1 MPVGFFPE
9 QQVHPRWPSLGN
21 RFRLT
26 FTTNTLICWFAATCS
41 SIISSEER
49 VAPSQ

>member
-1 MPVGFFPE
+1 MPVDFFAE
-9 QQVHPRWPSLGN
+9 QQVGPMGRGEEN

-26 FTTNTLICWFAATCS
+26 FTTNTLIYWFAATCS
-41 SIISSEER
+41 SRITSEGR